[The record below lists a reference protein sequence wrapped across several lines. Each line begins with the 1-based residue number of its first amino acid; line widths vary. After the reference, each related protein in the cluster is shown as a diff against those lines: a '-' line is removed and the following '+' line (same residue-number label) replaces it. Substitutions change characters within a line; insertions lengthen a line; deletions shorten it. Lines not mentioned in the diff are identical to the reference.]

1 MSNDPSPWASIMPTK
16 QDDYVASTEELIL
29 QGDADRKEEEREA
42 LMNEWL
48 WKNLA
53 ARLTADGG
61 LTR

>member
-1 MSNDPSPWASIMPTK
+1 MPTK